1 MYFLLNIVYTGD
13 RLISSS
19 FDGTVRIWNTETG
32 ECVFTLDEHRDR
44 VNKIAVSPKNENI
57 FTTAGND
64 GVVHFWKMN
73 SGQLILSHEGPGRML
88 NVSFDCNGVKLAATS
103 YSSVNLIPIQYKNK
117 TMTNE

>member
-1 MYFLLNIVYTGD
+1 MLVSSVFIFYYIGD

-19 FDGTVRIWNTETG
+19 FDGTVRIWNTKTG

-44 VNKIAVSPKNENI
+44 VNKISVSPKDENI

-64 GVVHFWKMN
+64 GVVHFWKMT

-88 NVSFDCNGVKLAATS
+88 NVSFDSNGDKLAATS
-103 YSSVNLIPIQYKNK
+103 YSSVNIIPLQHKR
-117 TMTNE
+117 